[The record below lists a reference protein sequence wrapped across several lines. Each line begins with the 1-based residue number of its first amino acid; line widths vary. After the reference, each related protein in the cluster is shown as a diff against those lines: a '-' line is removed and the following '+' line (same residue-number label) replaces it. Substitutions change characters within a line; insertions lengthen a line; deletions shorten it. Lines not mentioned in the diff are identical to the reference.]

1 MDAPGAGYRSLAL
14 TRGMEAAGRLTGPAL
29 VLRDAL
35 EAVARAQML
44 SAAGTDLMVG
54 LLRLLAENGRCANP
68 PARDR
73 SPGGFYLPGDP
84 AGAGEA
90 TRAKQELAG
99 ANSTTGGTW

>member
-54 LLRLLAENGRCANP
+54 LLRLLAEVMSQ
-68 PARDR
+68 PA
-73 SPGGFYLPGDP
+73 SFSVL
-84 AGAGEA
+84 
-90 TRAKQELAG
+90 
-99 ANSTTGGTW
+99 